1 MEPFDETPDDRAH
14 TKAGADPGLPHAVRA
29 GAVLPPIFQELAH
42 GVNLTEKHTRDGVHS
57 LEPEGL
63 FTPAAIVDL
72 RLSLQ
77 KPLPTALFH
86 DLPLVGRVMAG
97 KPVEV
102 FEPHQRLPI
111 PPVAAAE
118 QHA

>member
-1 MEPFDETPDDRAH
+1 VQILDCLTLCVQEQCSPLA
-14 TKAGADPGLPHAVRA
+14 
-29 GAVLPPIFQELAH
+29 FQELAH
-42 GVNLTEKHTRDGVHS
+42 GLNLTERNTCNGVHI

-72 RLSLQ
+72 RLSLR

-86 DLPLVGRVMAG
+86 DLPLAGRVVAG
-97 KPVEV
+97 KLVEV
-102 FEPHQRLPI
+102 FGPHQRLPI

-118 QHA
+118 RHG